1 LNHIFQSG
9 RAAGERVFEI
19 FDSETEVDEASGE
32 KSQLISGHV
41 CYRNVGFAYEANRS
55 VLSDINFEA
64 LPGQIIALVG
74 ATGSGKSTIVNLLV
88 RFYELTSGE
97 IEIDGRSIRQIPKQ
111 HLRRNVAV
119 VTQESFL
126 FNGTTAENLRVA
138 KSDAT
143 EDELWSVL
151 RAANAEDFIR
161 ALPHG
166 LHTQLGERGVKLS
179 VGERQR
185 ISIARALLK
194 NPPVLILDEAT
205 ASVDSITE
213 KLIQQALDRLMA
225 HRTSF
230 VIAHRLSTV
239 RHASEILVIDQ
250 GRIIERGRHAE
261 LLVKNG
267 PYAKLVGSSL
277 V

>member
-1 LNHIFQSG
+1 MVAI
-9 RAAGERVFEI
+9 
-19 FDSETEVDEASGE
+19 
-32 KSQLISGHV
+32 
-41 CYRNVGFAYEANRS
+41 VG
-55 VLSDINFEA
+55 
-64 LPGQIIALVG
+64 P
-74 ATGSGKSTIVNLLV
+74 TGSGKSSIVNLLV
-88 RFYELTSGE
+88 RFYEFDSGD
-97 IEIDGRSIRQIPKQ
+97 IDIDGISIRKISKSF
-111 HLRRNVAV
+111 LRKNVAI

-138 KSDAT
+138 KPHASDQ
-143 EDELWSVL
+143 ELWDVL
-151 RAANAEDFIR
+151 SAANADAFVQ
-161 ALPHG
+161 ALPEG
-166 LHTQLGERGVKLS
+166 LDSRLGERGVRLS

-194 NPPVLILDEAT
+194 NPPILILDEAT
-205 ASVDSITE
+205 ASVDTNTE
-213 KLIQQALDRLMA
+213 RLIQQALDRLMA

-250 GRIIERGRHAE
+250 GRIVERGRHAE
-261 LLVKNG
+261 LLEKNG